1 MQLCFLQSKMR
12 AKMPERLFTIF
23 QGSDA
28 GRTFVLAD
36 SPVTLGR
43 DEGREVVLH
52 DERASRLHAR
62 LLPDGDG
69 AVVVDSGSSNGTF
82 VNGILVRERRIVPG
96 DIVTI
101 GSNSFVFGSEI
112 PSARQLDQLAG
123 LAAQRIPAAP
133 GETTEILLDSPP
145 GLQLRPAS
153 AHLAEIVKAAAEA
166 ARPSAAARG
175 IHLSVEIELE
185 PDTAVVDRRQWH
197 RALAGLL
204 AHLLETWPP
213 QPEPGAGAAGALAL
227 RLGPDVPRGGFQVEL
242 ICIGI
247 AIPRE
252 QIIARGGAEPVAF
265 ARRVAAAHGGALQ
278 LLPPDSPDTLV
289 RLRMPFAP
297 PDEPTTTIRLPSH

>member
-1 MQLCFLQSKMR
+1 ML

-23 QGSDA
+23 QGPDA

-43 DEGREVVLH
+43 DEEREVVLH
-52 DERASRLHAR
+52 DDRASRLHAR

-69 AVVVDSGSSNGTF
+69 AIIVDSGSSNGTF
-82 VNGILVRERRIVPG
+82 VNTVLVSERRIVRG

-101 GSNSFVFGSEI
+101 GANSFVFGREI
-112 PSARQLDQLAG
+112 PSARRLDQLMR
-123 LAAQRIPAAP
+123 LAEQRALAAP
-133 GETTEILLDSPP
+133 GDPTDILPESFSA
-145 GLQLRPAS
+145 LQLHPAR
-153 AHLAEIVKAAAEA
+153 AHLAEIVNAAAEA
-166 ARPSAAARG
+166 AQASADARG
-175 IHLSVEIELE
+175 IHLSVETELE
-185 PDTAVVDRRQWH
+185 PDTAVVDRQQWY
-197 RALAGLL
+197 RALSGLL
-204 AHLLETWPP
+204 VHLLETWPP
-213 QPEPGAGAAGALAL
+213 RQEPNAGTAGTLAL

-252 QIIARGGAEPVAF
+252 QVIARGRTAPAAF
-265 ARRVAAAHGGALQ
+265 ARQVAAAHGGALH

-297 PDEPTTTIRLPSH
+297 PDEPTTAIRRPSD

>member
-1 MQLCFLQSKMR
+1 MR

-23 QGSDA
+23 QGPDA

-52 DERASRLHAR
+52 DDRASRLHAR

-69 AVVVDSGSSNGTF
+69 AVVADSGSSNGTF
-82 VNGILVRERRIVPG
+82 VNGILVRERRIVRG
-96 DIVTI
+96 DVVTI
-101 GSNSFVFGSEI
+101 GSNSFVFGREI
-112 PSARQLDQLAG
+112 PSARQLGQIAG
-123 LAAQRIPAAP
+123 LAEQRIPAAP
-133 GETTEILLDSPP
+133 GEPTDILLESFPA
-145 GLQLRPAS
+145 LQLHPAP
-153 AHLAEIVKAAAEA
+153 AHLAEIVHAAAQA
-166 ARPSAAARG
+166 AQPSADARG
-175 IHLSVEIELE
+175 IHLSVETELE
-185 PDTAVVDRRQWH
+185 PDTAVVDRQQWY

-204 AHLLETWPP
+204 THLLETWPTRQKP
-213 QPEPGAGAAGALAL
+213 DAGTAGTLAL

-252 QIIARGGAEPVAF
+252 QVIARGRTAPAAF
-265 ARRVAAAHGGALQ
+265 ARQVAAAHGGALH

-297 PDEPTTTIRLPSH
+297 PDEPTTAIRRPSD

>member
-1 MQLCFLQSKMR
+1 
-12 AKMPERLFTIF
+12 MPERLFTIF
-23 QGSDA
+23 QGPDA

-43 DEGREVVLH
+43 EEGREVVLH
-52 DERASRLHAR
+52 DDRASRLHAR

-69 AVVVDSGSSNGTF
+69 AIVVDAGSSNGTF
-82 VNGILVRERRIVPG
+82 VNGILVRERRIVRG
-96 DIVTI
+96 DVVTI
-101 GSNSFVFGSEI
+101 GSNSFVFGREI
-112 PSARQLDQLAG
+112 PSARQLDQLAK

-133 GETTEILLDSPP
+133 GETTEILPESFPAF
-145 GLQLRPAS
+145 QLHPAP
-153 AHLAEIVKAAAEA
+153 AHLAELVNAAAEA
-166 ARPSAAARG
+166 ARPSADARG

-185 PDTAVVDRRQWH
+185 PDTAVVDRQQWY

-204 AHLLETWPP
+204 AHLLETWPSER
-213 QPEPGAGAAGALAL
+213 EPRAGAAGTLAL

-242 ICIGI
+242 ICVGI

-252 QIIARGGAEPVAF
+252 QIIARGRAAPAAF
-265 ARRVAAAHGGALQ
+265 ARQVAAAHGGVLH

-297 PDEPTTTIRLPSH
+297 PDEPTTRIRAPS